1 MEKENNIITE
11 DLIISKLE
19 ERGVLKTYESNE
31 ELALSQIQDY
41 FGFELTSTY
50 DGRNHN
56 VSFYEET
63 TADSYSLWVIR
74 YGNSSIDICENVYM
88 YDTQMAEELC
98 EVISNSYGVI
108 YVDDIEQRWVQE
120 ALFETYEQ
128 YIINVK
134 QEIED
139 ELIDEGYELEQD

>member
-19 ERGVLKTYESNE
+19 ERGVLKTYDSNE
-31 ELALSQIQDY
+31 QLALSQIQDY

-50 DGRNHN
+50 DGRNHS

-63 TADSYSLWVIR
+63 TADGHGLWVIR
-74 YGNSSIDICENVYM
+74 YGNGPIDICEDVYM
-88 YDTQMAEELC
+88 YDMQMAEGLC
-98 EVISNSYGVI
+98 EVISNGYGVI
-108 YVDDIEQRWVQE
+108 YVDDVEQRWVQD

-139 ELIDEGYELEQD
+139 ELIDEGYEFED